1 MPKAKTNGITTFY
14 QQLGEGSD
22 IVLIHGLATN
32 RAFWYLQIARALRYG
47 YRVTLYDLR
56 GHGFSDTP
64 ASGYTPA
71 VMATDLLALLRYLD
85 IRRATLVGHS
95 YGGAVALS
103 LTAQHPELVNA
114 LVLADVRINT
124 LQPVQAIDDSPYL
137 SEFEEAFLTKSGI
150 DWKDES
156 NVGLRFLEE
165 AAEERA
171 VWLRVASRSGFVP
184 FGGLH
189 GSRRTAMQWL
199 TLLRTTTAREDIRS
213 PFHLDANRI
222 RAIKTPT
229 LLIYGERSRCLP
241 TCRALQGALARSS
254 MVFVP
259 RADHFHPVTRPRF
272 FTRMLQRF
280 LQAQVRCVTPS
291 ARQYGSPKREI
302 GVVLKVRS
310 R

>member
-14 QQLGEGSD
+14 QQLGEGPD

-47 YRVTLYDLR
+47 FRVTLYDLR

-71 VMATDLLALLRYLD
+71 VMAADLLALLRYLD
-85 IRRATLVGHS
+85 IRRAMLVGHS

-124 LQPVQAIDDSPYL
+124 LQPVQAIDNSPYL
-137 SEFEEAFLTKSGI
+137 SEFEEAFLTKSGV
-150 DWKDES
+150 DWKDEP
-156 NVGLRFLEE
+156 NVGLRLLEE
-165 AAEERA
+165 VAEERA
-171 VWLRVASRSGFVP
+171 VWLRAAPKSGFVP
-184 FGGLH
+184 FAGLC

-199 TLLRTTTAREDIRS
+199 RLLQATTARQDILS
-213 PFHLDANRI
+213 PFHLDADRI

-241 TCRALQGALARSS
+241 TCRALQGVLTASTT
-254 MVFVP
+254 VFVP
-259 RADHFHPVTRPRF
+259 RAGHFHPVTRPRF
-272 FTRMLQRF
+272 FIRTLRRF
-280 LQAQVRCVTPS
+280 LQAQVRCVTAS
-291 ARQYGSPKREI
+291 ARRYGSPKHEI
-302 GVVLKVRS
+302 GVNLKVR
-310 R
+310 